1 MKKSSSVQS
10 QKFLIQIKIQ
20 KALPQVGGIP
30 DNNNWHNTFL
40 NQPEY
45 IKWFG
50 ESKASVKLVME
61 KVDNKTIA
69 IKVTLF
75 FYSDF

>member
-30 DNNNWHNTFL
+30 DNNN
-40 NQPEY
+40 
-45 IKWFG
+45 
-50 ESKASVKLVME
+50 
-61 KVDNKTIA
+61 
-69 IKVTLF
+69 
-75 FYSDF
+75 